1 VCREFVVLCRQLN
14 LFTEAMVAIDGSKF
28 KAVNNQNNNFSQA
41 KMKRRLAQIEK
52 SLNRHFA
59 ELDSVDREETAVA
72 DVKAVRLEQKIAALK
87 KQMRETKQL
96 EAQMLESADQQ
107 ISLTDPDARAIA
119 TMAWLNKLN
128 CRHRPIN

>member
-28 KAVNNQNNNFSQA
+28 KAVNNQNKNFSQA
-41 KMKRRLAQIEK
+41 KMKRRLAQIKK
-52 SLNRHFA
+52 SLNRYFA

-72 DVKAVRLEQKIAALK
+72 DVKAVRLEQKIATLK

-107 ISLTDPDARAIA
+107 ISLTDPDARRLPP
-119 TMAWLNKLN
+119 W
-128 CRHRPIN
+128 HG

>member
-41 KMKRRLAQIEK
+41 KMKRRLAQIKK
-52 SLNRHFA
+52 SLNRYFA

-72 DVKAVRLEQKIAALK
+72 DVKAVRLE
-87 KQMRETKQL
+87 
-96 EAQMLESADQQ
+96 
-107 ISLTDPDARAIA
+107 
-119 TMAWLNKLN
+119 
-128 CRHRPIN
+128 